1 LTSTARLRLAQVVC
15 GRMQPFGVGK
25 ARGVLYPYER
35 ARTDSL
41 DFAMRAKTGSLY
53 RGNTADFH
61 AWPFAVSGYGEWRN
75 WAVALALCAPGDVIV
90 EVGANVGTETVG
102 FADIVGDPGR
112 VVAFE
117 PLPANVESLERL
129 TVPNVRVLPFALSD
143 SDGVERFAVPAA
155 SMSQGIGHLLGPD
168 ERASG
173 AVTYYD
179 APADMT
185 LTEVQTRTLDA
196 FATDVRGV
204 RLLVADAEGAEVSI
218 LRGGREVL
226 AEWRPALVL
235 EASAPHQRR
244 AGLSLEALQAELT
257 ALAYKPFVIGPLSLQ
272 EVHDPPEHSN
282 WLCLPEERV
291 DLAEAARRSIR
302 RCGLTPFVFGL
313 NPLSRPRRT
322 PTA

>member
-1 LTSTARLRLAQVVC
+1 
-15 GRMQPFGVGK
+15 MQPFGVGK
-25 ARGVLYPYER
+25 ARGLLYAYER
-35 ARTDSL
+35 ARSDSV
-41 DFAMRAKTGSLY
+41 DFEVHAKTGSLY

-102 FADIVGDPGR
+102 FADIVGEAGR

-117 PLPANVESLERL
+117 PLQSNVEALGRL
-129 TVPNVRVLPFALSD
+129 TVKNVTVLPFALSD
-143 SDGVERFAVPAA
+143 SDGVDRFAVPAA

-168 ERASG
+168 ERAAG
-173 AVTYYD
+173 AVIYYD
-179 APADMT
+179 EPADMT
-185 LTEVQTRTLDA
+185 LTEVETRTLDG
-196 FATDVRGV
+196 FADDVRDV

-244 AGLSLEALQAELT
+244 AGLSLDVLRAEL
-257 ALAYKPFVIGPLSLQ
+257 AGLGYKPFVIGPLSL
-272 EVHDPPEHSN
+272 EEAHDPPEHSN
-282 WLCLPEERV
+282 WLCLPEERL
-291 DLAEAARRSIR
+291 DLADAARRSIR

-313 NPLSRPRRT
+313 NPLSLTTGRRWGH
-322 PTA
+322 TAA